1 MARILV
7 TQQHYA
13 EAIPFLRNA
22 LSDTSANA
30 PGAHALLGK
39 IYAAE
44 GKDLEA
50 IAEFKQAL
58 VADRDGSYHYQLYRL
73 YRKMGD
79 ERSAAAAL
87 KEFKAIRTNPH

>member
-22 LSDTSANA
+22 LSNRSVNA
-30 PGAHALLGK
+30 PDAHALLGK

-44 GKDLEA
+44 GKGLEA
-50 IAEFKQAL
+50 IAELKQAL
-58 VADRDGSYHYQLYRL
+58 FTDRDGSYHYQLYRL

-79 ERSAAAAL
+79 EKSAAVAL
-87 KEFKAIRTNPH
+87 KEFRAIRTSPQ